1 MSDQYQLEGRV
12 KNVRYKRST
21 IPKGGL
27 EIPITMVV
35 KRHNASPAV
44 FDKIRELVLEHHTE
58 SENIQKSK
66 VQSDM
71 EERCGR
77 CANDNLEKFGLAD
90 DVKASQQT
98 DALVDV
104 LEDVICI
111 D

>member
-35 KRHNASPAV
+35 DRHKTLPVV
-44 FDKIRELVLEHHTE
+44 FNKMKELVFEHHIE
-58 SENIQKSK
+58 SKNIKKSK

-71 EERCGR
+71 EERCRG
-77 CANDNLEKFGLAD
+77 CANDNLEEFGLAD
-90 DVKASQQT
+90 NVETSQQT

-104 LEDVICI
+104 IEDVICI